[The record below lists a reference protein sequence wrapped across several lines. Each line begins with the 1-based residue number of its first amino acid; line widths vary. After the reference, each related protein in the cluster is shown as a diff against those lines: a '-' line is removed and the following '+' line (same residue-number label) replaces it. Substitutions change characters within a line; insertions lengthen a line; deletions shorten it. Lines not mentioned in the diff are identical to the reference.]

1 MARYSAEQSDS
12 SFLTDVFK
20 IALGVFIGGLLAALA
35 YTKYM
40 AWEMERSLGPALS
53 SLNRETKRMGAET
66 ARQFQQLE
74 QQRQQREAMQ
84 RIEQDQQAEQARQR
98 QLLQQA
104 EAERD
109 ARRQAAWER
118 YYQAS
123 ALCKVDSATAACANE
138 FMAAKKRFLEQYR
151 D

>member
-1 MARYSAEQSDS
+1 MVRYMAEQSDS

-53 SLNRETKRMGAET
+53 SLNRETQRMSAES
-66 ARQFQQLE
+66 ARQFQQFE
-74 QQRQQREAMQ
+74 QQRQQREAVH
-84 RIEQDQQAEQARQR
+84 RIEQDQQADQARQR
-98 QLLQQA
+98 QLQQQA

-118 YYQAS
+118 YYHIS
-123 ALCKVDSATAACANE
+123 PLCMVDSSTVA
-138 FMAAKKRFLEQYR
+138 R